1 MAGNFTGA
9 QGFLANPL
17 IATLPP
23 DQQQNLLQLQQ
34 RQAIGQALLA
44 QGLQPADY
52 GGANVGGI
60 AYHVSPL
67 NGAAKLLSAYLGNK
81 MTMDSLGQ
89 QANLMGQM
97 YGNAFGAT
105 SGPSAAAPS
114 APAPGESVS
123 MPPPAGADVA
133 PMQGVSAGMGLTQPT
148 PMQIGQAMGAQPVP
162 GAVGM
167 AAQPVPG
174 AVGMAAR
181 PTGPLT
187 LPGKTPQES
196 MLLYSMLGP
205 EGYARVAAAWGA
217 PTDASRMANAA
228 GLDPAQANADA
239 LFKANYIAPNQG
251 TPGTIARDPRTN
263 RPIYY
268 SPSVPDGAQP
278 VFDASGNL
286 AGVAPLRGAADAI
299 ASAAQARTAGEGAA
313 LPYAGFDAAGNPMP
327 VTNRTA
333 AATGGGGPPAGAAPN
348 LSQIFL
354 QQETSGGRTDPSNPF
369 QVQRGTFD
377 RFAQPGESWNNVA
390 DRNAVAQR
398 MLTKFN
404 QDYGGDLSR
413 IATAYFSGEGNV
425 APAGSP
431 TPYLKN
437 VSDGNGKTVASY
449 VSDIARRAGAAPAAG
464 GGAIYAAQPPGVV
477 AGASAA
483 STNQQ
488 GELSKK
494 WSDLTAQNQQ
504 AQSVISNLQNIKTL
518 AGKAIVG
525 PQSDRLAYANSL
537 LSLAG
542 SERATDMTTANDL
555 LNKYSNQITARL
567 GQGGMGTDAAR
578 AILQSAY
585 PNSHMTQGAI
595 NEAAD
600 NLIGAQQM
608 VQAKARMLAPLR
620 NANDAAGYTN
630 AELTF
635 DQNADPRIFQYT
647 GIKDPTARAAF
658 AKNLIAQDPGIVDKI
673 QALQKLG
680 ALK

>member
-1 MAGNFTGA
+1 MASNFSGA
-9 QGFLANPL
+9 QGFLQNPL
-17 IATLPP
+17 IATLSP

-34 RQAIGQALLA
+34 RQAVGQALLA

-52 GGANVGGI
+52 GGANIGGL

-67 NGAAKLLSAYLGNK
+67 NGISKLLNAYVGNK
-81 MTMDSLGQ
+81 LSMDSMGQ
-89 QANLMGQM
+89 QAQLMGQM
-97 YGNAFGAT
+97 YGNAFGTTPGSA
-105 SGPSAAAPS
+105 AAAPS
-114 APAPGESVS
+114 DAGGQSVDI
-123 MPPPAGADVA
+123 PPPAAADTGEL
-133 PMQGVSAGMGLTQPT
+133 QGPSAGLGLTQPT
-148 PMQIGQAMGAQPVP
+148 PVQLGQAMGAPAP
-162 GAVGM
+162 RATAPM
-167 AAQPVPG
+167 A
-174 AVGMAAR
+174 
-181 PTGPLT
+181 GPMT

-217 PTDASRMANAA
+217 PTDATRMALAG
-228 GLDPAQANADA
+228 GLDPAAANRDA
-239 LFKANYIAPNQG
+239 LFKANYLPPVQIGANTTVQ
-251 TPGTIARDPRTN
+251 DPR
-263 RPIYY
+263 
-268 SPSVPDGAQP
+268 
-278 VFDASGNL
+278 SG
-286 AGVAPLRGAADAI
+286 
-299 ASAAQARTAGEGAA
+299 T
-313 LPYAGFDAAGNPMP
+313 
-327 VTNRTA
+327 VTTTPA
-333 AATGGGGPPAGAAPN
+333 AAPAGAQNILGADGKWYTVPVTGGTQAIRAERAANELGAGDALPAAPQYDKYGN
-348 LSQIFL
+348 PKQTMSRSASLAGNATGAAAPTLSQIFAA
-354 QQETSGGRTDPSNPF
+354 QESSGGKTAPDNPF
-369 QVQRGTFD
+369 QIQKSTFD

-398 MLTKFN
+398 MLAKFN
-404 QDYGGDLSR
+404 QDYGGDLGR

-431 TPYLKN
+431 TPFIKN
-437 VSDGNGKTVASY
+437 VSDSNGKSVASY
-449 VSDIARRAGAAPAAG
+449 VSDILGRAGRDGAAPVG
-464 GGAIYAAQPPGVV
+464 GGNYPVQAPGVV
-477 AGASAA
+477 ASANA
-483 STNQQ
+483 AATNQQ

-537 LSLAG
+537 LALAG

-608 VQAKARMLAPLR
+608 VQAKARVLAPLR

-647 GIKDPTARAAF
+647 GIKDPVARAVF
-658 AKNLIAQDPGIVDKI
+658 AKNLIAQDPGIVGKI
-673 QALQKLG
+673 QALQQLG

>member
-1 MAGNFTGA
+1 MASNFSGA
-9 QGFLANPL
+9 QGFLQNPL
-17 IATLPP
+17 IATLSP

-34 RQAIGQALLA
+34 RQAVGQALLA

-52 GGANVGGI
+52 GGANIGGL

-67 NGAAKLLSAYLGNK
+67 NGISKLLNAYVGNK
-81 MTMDSLGQ
+81 LSMDSMGQ
-89 QANLMGQM
+89 QAQLMGQM
-97 YGNAFGAT
+97 YGNAFGT
-105 SGPSAAAPS
+105 TPGSVAAAPS
-114 APAPGESVS
+114 DAGGQSVDI
-123 MPPPAGADVA
+123 PPPAAADAGAL
-133 PMQGVSAGMGLTQPT
+133 QGPSAGLGLTQPT
-148 PMQIGQAMGAQPVP
+148 PVQLGQAMGAPAP
-162 GAVGM
+162 RAAAPM
-167 AAQPVPG
+167 A
-174 AVGMAAR
+174 
-181 PTGPLT
+181 GPMT

-217 PTDASRMANAA
+217 PTDATRMALAG
-228 GLDPAQANADA
+228 GLDPAAANRDA
-239 LFKANYIAPNQG
+239 LFKANYVAPNQG

-263 RPIYY
+263 QPLYY
-268 SPSVPDGAQP
+268 SPNVPDGAQP

-313 LPYAGFDAAGNPMP
+313 LPYAGFDAAGNPLP

-333 AATGGGGPPAGAAPN
+333 AAMGGAGAAAGGVPN

-354 QQETSGGRTDPSNPF
+354 QQETSGGKTAPDNPF
-369 QVQRGTFD
+369 QIQKPTFD
-377 RFAQPGESWNNVA
+377 RFAQQGESWNNVA

-398 MLTKFN
+398 MLAKFN
-404 QDYGGDLSR
+404 QDYGGDLGR

-437 VSDGNGKTVASY
+437 VADSNGKTVASY
-449 VSDIARRAGAAPAAG
+449 VSDIARRAGAASAAG
-464 GGAIYAAQPPGVV
+464 GGAIYGAQPPGVV

-537 LSLAG
+537 LALAG

-608 VQAKARMLAPLR
+608 VQAKARVLAPLR

-647 GIKDPTARAAF
+647 GIKDPVARAVF
-658 AKNLIAQDPGIVDKI
+658 AKNLIAQDPGIVGKI
-673 QALQKLG
+673 QALQQLG

>member
-1 MAGNFTGA
+1 MATNFSGA
-9 QGFLANPL
+9 QGFLQNPL
-17 IATLPP
+17 IATLSP

-34 RQAIGQALLA
+34 RQAVGQALLA

-52 GGANVGGI
+52 GGANIGGL

-67 NGAAKLLSAYLGNK
+67 NGISKLVNAYVGNK
-81 MTMDSLGQ
+81 LSMDAMGQ
-89 QANLMGQM
+89 QAQLMSQM
-97 YGNAFGAT
+97 YGNAFGTTPGASAAPSDGGGQT
-105 SGPSAAAPS
+105 VDIPPPAAADTGAMQGPSA
-114 APAPGESVS
+114 GL
-123 MPPPAGADVA
+123 
-133 PMQGVSAGMGLTQPT
+133 GLTQPT
-148 PMQIGQAMGAQPVP
+148 PVQLGQAMGASAPRAAVP
-162 GAVGM
+162 
-167 AAQPVPG
+167 PG
-174 AVGMAAR
+174 
-181 PTGPLT
+181 GPMT

-217 PTDASRMANAA
+217 PTDATRMALAGGVDPGAA
-228 GLDPAQANADA
+228 NRDA
-239 LFKANYIAPNQG
+239 LFKANYVAPNQG

-263 RPIYY
+263 QPIYY
-268 SPSVPDGAQP
+268 SPNVPEGAQP
-278 VFDASGNL
+278 VFDVSGNL
-286 AGVAPLRGAADAI
+286 AGVAPLAGAREAI
-299 ASAAQARTAGEGAA
+299 AGAAQARTAGEGAA

-333 AATGGGGPPAGAAPN
+333 AAMGGMAPSGAAPN

-354 QQETSGGRTDPSNPF
+354 QQESSGGKTAPDNPF
-369 QVQRGTFD
+369 QIQQTTFN

-404 QDYGGDLSR
+404 QDYGGDLGR

-425 APAGSP
+425 APAGSA

-437 VSDGNGKTVASY
+437 VSDSNGKSVASY
-449 VSDIARRAGAAPAAG
+449 VSDIVRRAAAAPGTGAG

-483 STNQQ
+483 QTNQQ

-494 WSDLTAQNQQ
+494 WTDLTAQNQQ

-542 SERATDMTTANDL
+542 SERATDMQTANDL

-567 GQGGMGTDAAR
+567 GQGGLGTDAAR

-608 VQAKARMLAPLR
+608 VQAKARVLAPLR
-620 NANDAAGYTN
+620 NSNDAAGYTN

-647 GIKDPTARAAF
+647 GIKDPAARAAF

>member
-1 MAGNFTGA
+1 MAANFSGA
-9 QGFLANPL
+9 QGFLQNPL
-17 IATLPP
+17 LATLSP

-34 RQAIGQALLA
+34 RQAVGQALLA

-52 GGANVGGI
+52 GGANIGGL

-67 NGAAKLLSAYLGNK
+67 NGISKLVNAYVGNK
-81 MTMDSLGQ
+81 LSMDAMGQ
-89 QANLMGQM
+89 QAQLMGQM
-97 YGNAFGAT
+97 YGNAFGVAPGGA
-105 SGPSAAAPS
+105 SG
-114 APAPGESVS
+114 APADGGQTVD
-123 MPPPAGADVA
+123 MPPPAAADTGAL
-133 PMQGVSAGMGLTQPT
+133 QGPSAGLGLTQPT
-148 PMQIGQAMGAQPVP
+148 PMQLGQAMGAPAP
-162 GAVGM
+162 RAAAPM
-167 AAQPVPG
+167 A
-174 AVGMAAR
+174 
-181 PTGPLT
+181 GPMS

-217 PTDASRMANAA
+217 PTDATRMALA
-228 GLDPAQANADA
+228 GGVDPASANRDA
-239 LFKANYIAPNQG
+239 LFKANYVAPNQG

-263 RPIYY
+263 QPIYY

-286 AGVAPLRGAADAI
+286 AGVAPLAGARDAI
-299 ASAAQARTAGEGAA
+299 AGAAQARTAGEGAA

-333 AATGGGGPPAGAAPN
+333 AAMGGGAPGGAAPN
-348 LSQIFL
+348 LSQIFM
-354 QQETSGGRTDPSNPF
+354 QQESSGGRTAPDNPF
-369 QVQRGTFD
+369 QIQKPTFD

-404 QDYGGDLSR
+404 QDYGGDIGR

-437 VSDGNGKTVASY
+437 VSDSNGKTVSSY
-449 VSDIARRAGAAPAAG
+449 VSDMVRRAGAAPAAG
-464 GGAIYAAQPPGVV
+464 GGSGAIYAAQPPGVV

-494 WSDLTAQNQQ
+494 WTDLTAQNQQ

-542 SERATDMTTANDL
+542 SERATDMVTANDL

-567 GQGGMGTDAAR
+567 GQGGLGTDAAR

-608 VQAKARMLAPLR
+608 VQAKARVLAPLR
-620 NANDAAGYTN
+620 NSNDAAGYTN

-658 AKNLIAQDPGIVDKI
+658 AKNLMAQDPGIVGKI

-680 ALK
+680 ALQ

>member
-1 MAGNFTGA
+1 MATNFSGA
-9 QGFLANPL
+9 QGFLQNPL
-17 IATLPP
+17 IATLSP

-34 RQAIGQALLA
+34 RQAVGQALLA

-52 GGANVGGI
+52 GGANIGGL

-67 NGAAKLLSAYLGNK
+67 NGIAKLVNAYVGNK
-81 MTMDSLGQ
+81 LSMDAMGQ
-89 QANLMGQM
+89 QAQLMGQM
-97 YGNAFGAT
+97 YGNAFGTTPGAGT
-105 SGPSAAAPS
+105 PAPSSGDGQIVDVAPPAAADTGALQGPSA
-114 APAPGESVS
+114 GL
-123 MPPPAGADVA
+123 
-133 PMQGVSAGMGLTQPT
+133 GLTQPT
-148 PMQIGQAMGAQPVP
+148 PVQLGQAMGAPASRAAAP
-162 GAVGM
+162 M
-167 AAQPVPG
+167 A
-174 AVGMAAR
+174 
-181 PTGPLT
+181 GPMT

-205 EGYARVAAAWGA
+205 EGYARVAASWGA
-217 PTDASRMANAA
+217 PTDATRMALA
-228 GLDPAQANADA
+228 GGVDPAAANRDA
-239 LFKANYIAPNQG
+239 LFKANYVTPNQG

-263 RPIYY
+263 QPIYY
-268 SPSVPDGAQP
+268 SPSVPEGAQP

-286 AGVAPLRGAADAI
+286 AGVAPLAGAREAI
-299 ASAAQARTAGEGAA
+299 AGAAQARTAGEGAA

-327 VTNRTA
+327 VMNRTA
-333 AATGGGGPPAGAAPN
+333 AAMGGSGASAAGGAPN

-354 QQETSGGRTDPSNPF
+354 QQETSGGKTDPSNPF
-369 QVQRGTFD
+369 QVQKPTFD
-377 RFAQPGESWNNVA
+377 RFAQPGESWNNVS

-404 QDYGGDLSR
+404 QDYGGDLGR

-425 APAGSP
+425 APAGSA

-437 VSDGNGKTVASY
+437 VSDSNGKSVASY
-449 VSDIARRAGAAPAAG
+449 VNDIVRRAGAAPAA

-477 AGASAA
+477 AAASAA
-483 STNQQ
+483 GTNQQ

-567 GQGGMGTDAAR
+567 GQGGLGTDAAR

-608 VQAKARMLAPLR
+608 VQAKARVLAPLR
-620 NANDAAGYTN
+620 NSNDAAGYTN
-630 AELTF
+630 AELAF

-658 AKNLIAQDPGIVDKI
+658 AKNLIAQDPAIVDKI

>member
-9 QGFLANPL
+9 QGFLANPM
-17 IATLPP
+17 IAMLPP

-44 QGLQPADY
+44 QGMQPADY

-105 SGPSAAAPS
+105 PNSSAAAAS
-114 APAPGESVS
+114 APTSGESVS
-123 MPPPAGADVA
+123 MPPPAAADVA

-148 PMQIGQAMGAQPVP
+148 PMQLGQAMGAQPAP
-162 GAVGM
+162 GG
-167 AAQPVPG
+167 AAAAPRPG
-174 AVGMAAR
+174 
-181 PTGPLT
+181 GPLT

-196 MLLYSMLGP
+196 MMLYSMLGP

-217 PTDASRMANAA
+217 PTDASRMAYAA
-228 GLDPAQANADA
+228 GIDPAQANADA

-278 VFDASGNL
+278 VFDAAGNL
-286 AGVAPLRGAADAI
+286 AGVAPLRGASDAI

-313 LPYAGFDAAGNPMP
+313 LPYAGFDAAGNPLP

-333 AATGGGGPPAGAAPN
+333 AAMGGGPPAAGAAPN

-354 QQETSGGRTDPSNPF
+354 QQESNGGKTAPDNPF
-369 QVQRGTFD
+369 QIQKPTFD

-390 DRNAVAQR
+390 DRNVVAQR
-398 MLTKFN
+398 ILAKFN
-404 QDYGGDLSR
+404 QDYGGDVGR

-437 VSDGNGKTVASY
+437 VSDSNGKSVASY
-449 VSDIARRAGAAPAAG
+449 VSDIARRAGVSAPAS
-464 GGAIYAAQPPGVV
+464 GGAIYAAQPLGVV
-477 AGASAA
+477 AGATAA

-608 VQAKARMLAPLR
+608 VQAKARVLAPLR
-620 NANDAAGYTN
+620 NSNDAAGYTN
-630 AELTF
+630 AELAF

>member
-1 MAGNFTGA
+1 MATNFSGA
-9 QGFLANPL
+9 QGFLQNPL
-17 IATLPP
+17 LATLSP

-34 RQAIGQALLA
+34 RQAVGQALLA
-44 QGLQPADY
+44 QGLQPVDY
-52 GGANVGGI
+52 GGANIGGL
-60 AYHVSPL
+60 AYRVSPL
-67 NGAAKLLSAYLGNK
+67 NGISKLLNAYVGNK
-81 MTMDSLGQ
+81 LSMDAMGQ
-89 QANLMGQM
+89 QAQLMGQM
-97 YGNAFGAT
+97 YGNAFGTTPSSSAASSDGGGQT
-105 SGPSAAAPS
+105 VDIPPPAAADTGSLQGPSA
-114 APAPGESVS
+114 GL
-123 MPPPAGADVA
+123 
-133 PMQGVSAGMGLTQPT
+133 GLTQPT
-148 PMQIGQAMGAQPVP
+148 PVQLGQAMGAPAP
-162 GAVGM
+162 RAAAPM
-167 AAQPVPG
+167 A
-174 AVGMAAR
+174 
-181 PTGPLT
+181 GPMT

-217 PTDASRMANAA
+217 PTDATRMALAGGVDPGAA
-228 GLDPAQANADA
+228 NRDA
-239 LFKANYIAPNQG
+239 LFKANYVAPNQG

-263 RPIYY
+263 QPIYY
-268 SPSVPDGAQP
+268 SPSVPEGAQP

-286 AGVAPLRGAADAI
+286 AGVAPLAGAREAI
-299 ASAAQARTAGEGAA
+299 AGAAQARTAGEGAA
-313 LPYAGFDAAGNPMP
+313 LPYAGYDAAGNPMP

-333 AATGGGGPPAGAAPN
+333 AAMGGPVPGGAAPN

-354 QQETSGGRTDPSNPF
+354 QQESSGGKTAPDNPF
-369 QVQRGTFD
+369 QIQKPTFD

-404 QDYGGDLSR
+404 QDYGGDLGR

-437 VSDGNGKTVASY
+437 VSDSNGKSVASY
-449 VSDIARRAGAAPAAG
+449 VNDIVRRAGAAPVAG

-483 STNQQ
+483 ATNQQ

-504 AQSVISNLQNIKTL
+504 AQSVISNLQNIKAL

-567 GQGGMGTDAAR
+567 GQGGLGTDAAR

-608 VQAKARMLAPLR
+608 VQAKARVLAPLR
-620 NANDAAGYTN
+620 NSNDAAGYTN
-630 AELTF
+630 AELAF
-635 DQNADPRIFQYT
+635 DQNADPRIFQYAN
-647 GIKDPTARAAF
+647 IKDPAARSAF
-658 AKNLIAQDPGIVDKI
+658 ARNLMQADPGIVGKI

-680 ALK
+680 ALQ

>member
-1 MAGNFTGA
+1 MATNFSGA
-9 QGFLANPL
+9 QGFLQNPL

-34 RQAIGQALLA
+34 RQAVGQALLA

-52 GGANVGGI
+52 GGANIGGL

-67 NGAAKLLSAYLGNK
+67 NGIAKLVNAYVGNK
-81 MTMDSLGQ
+81 LSMDAMGQ
-89 QANLMGQM
+89 QAQLMGQM
-97 YGNAFGAT
+97 YGNAFGTTPGSAAPAPSDGSSQT
-105 SGPSAAAPS
+105 IDMPPPVAADTGALQGPSA
-114 APAPGESVS
+114 GL
-123 MPPPAGADVA
+123 
-133 PMQGVSAGMGLTQPT
+133 GLTRPT
-148 PMQIGQAMGAQPVP
+148 PVQLGQAMGAAPP
-162 GAVGM
+162 RAAAPM
-167 AAQPVPG
+167 A
-174 AVGMAAR
+174 
-181 PTGPLT
+181 GPMT

-217 PTDASRMANAA
+217 PTDATRMALA
-228 GLDPAQANADA
+228 GGVDPASANRDA
-239 LFKANYIAPNQG
+239 LFKANYVAPNQG

-263 RPIYY
+263 QPIYY

-286 AGVAPLRGAADAI
+286 AGVAPLAGAREAI
-299 ASAAQARTAGEGAA
+299 AGAAQARTAGEGAA
-313 LPYAGFDAAGNPMP
+313 LPYACFDAAGNPMP

-333 AATGGGGPPAGAAPN
+333 AAMGAGGAPTGAAPN

-354 QQETSGGRTDPSNPF
+354 QQESSGGKTAPDNPF
-369 QVQRGTFD
+369 QIQKPTFD

-404 QDYGGDLSR
+404 QDYGGDVGR

-425 APAGSP
+425 APAGSA

-437 VSDGNGKTVASY
+437 VSDSNGKTVASY
-449 VSDIARRAGAAPAAG
+449 VSDIVRRAGAAPTAG

-537 LSLAG
+537 LALAG

-567 GQGGMGTDAAR
+567 GQGGLGTDAAR

-608 VQAKARMLAPLR
+608 VQAKARVLAPLR
-620 NANDAAGYTN
+620 NSNDAAGYTN

>member
-1 MAGNFTGA
+1 MATNFSGA
-9 QGFLANPL
+9 QGFLQNPL
-17 IATLPP
+17 LATLPP

-34 RQAIGQALLA
+34 RQAVGQALLA

-52 GGANVGGI
+52 GGANIGGL

-67 NGAAKLLSAYLGNK
+67 NGIAKLVNAYVGNK
-81 MTMDSLGQ
+81 LSMDAMGQ
-89 QANLMGQM
+89 QAQLMGQM
-97 YGNAFGAT
+97 YGNAFGTTPGGAAPAPSDGGGQT
-105 SGPSAAAPS
+105 VDMPPPGAADTGALQGPSA
-114 APAPGESVS
+114 GL
-123 MPPPAGADVA
+123 
-133 PMQGVSAGMGLTQPT
+133 GLTQPT
-148 PMQIGQAMGAQPVP
+148 PVQLGQAMGTPAPRAAAP
-162 GAVGM
+162 M
-167 AAQPVPG
+167 AG
-174 AVGMAAR
+174 
-181 PTGPLT
+181 GPMT

-217 PTDASRMANAA
+217 PTDATRMALA
-228 GLDPAQANADA
+228 GGVDPASANRDA
-239 LFKANYIAPNQG
+239 LFKANYVAPNQG

-263 RPIYY
+263 QPIYY

-286 AGVAPLRGAADAI
+286 AGVAPLPGATNAI

-313 LPYAGFDAAGNPMP
+313 LPYAGFDALGNPQP

-333 AATGGGGPPAGAAPN
+333 AAMGGGSAAAGGAPN
-348 LSQIFL
+348 LSQIFMR
-354 QQETSGGRTDPSNPF
+354 QETSGGKTDPSNPF
-369 QVQRGTFD
+369 QVQQSTFN

-398 MLTKFN
+398 MLAKFN
-404 QDYGGDLSR
+404 QDYGGDVGR

-437 VSDGNGKTVASY
+437 VSDSNGKSVASY
-449 VSDIARRAGAAPAAG
+449 VSDIMRRAGAAPAAS

-483 STNQQ
+483 QTNQQ

-537 LSLAG
+537 LALAG

-608 VQAKARMLAPLR
+608 VQAKARVLAPLR
-620 NANDAAGYTN
+620 NSNDAAGYTN
-630 AELTF
+630 AELSF

-647 GIKDPTARAAF
+647 GIKDPAARAAF

>member
-1 MAGNFTGA
+1 MATNFSGA
-9 QGFLANPL
+9 QGFLQNPL
-17 IATLPP
+17 IATLSP

-34 RQAIGQALLA
+34 RQAVGQALLA

-52 GGANVGGI
+52 GGANIGGL

-67 NGAAKLLSAYLGNK
+67 NGISKLVNAYVGNK
-81 MTMDSLGQ
+81 LSMDAMGQ
-89 QANLMGQM
+89 QAQLMGQM
-97 YGNAFGAT
+97 YGNAFGTTPGASAASSDGGGQT
-105 SGPSAAAPS
+105 VDIPPPAAADTGALQGPSA
-114 APAPGESVS
+114 GL
-123 MPPPAGADVA
+123 
-133 PMQGVSAGMGLTQPT
+133 GLTQPT
-148 PMQIGQAMGAQPVP
+148 PVQLGQAMGAPAP
-162 GAVGM
+162 R
-167 AAQPVPG
+167 AAAPMG
-174 AVGMAAR
+174 
-181 PTGPLT
+181 GPMT

-217 PTDASRMANAA
+217 PTDATRMALAGGVDPGAA
-228 GLDPAQANADA
+228 NRDA
-239 LFKANYIAPNQG
+239 LFKANYVAPN
-251 TPGTIARDPRTN
+251 TSAPGTIARDPHTN
-263 RPIYY
+263 QPLYY
-268 SPSVPDGAQP
+268 SPSVPEGAQP

-286 AGVAPLRGAADAI
+286 AGVAPLAGAREAI
-299 ASAAQARTAGEGAA
+299 AGAAQARTAGEGAA
-313 LPYAGFDAAGNPMP
+313 LPYAGYDAAGNPMP

-333 AATGGGGPPAGAAPN
+333 AAMGGQAPGGAAPN

-354 QQETSGGRTDPSNPF
+354 QQESSGGKTAPDNPF
-369 QVQRGTFD
+369 QIQKPTFD
-377 RFAQPGESWNNVA
+377 RFAQSGESWDNVA

-398 MLTKFN
+398 MLAKFN
-404 QDYGGDLSR
+404 QDYGGDVGR

-425 APAGSP
+425 APPGSA

-437 VSDGNGKTVASY
+437 VSDSNGKTVASY
-449 VSDIARRAGAAPAAG
+449 VSDIVRRAGGAPAAG

-483 STNQQ
+483 ATNQQ

-567 GQGGMGTDAAR
+567 GQGGLGTDAAR

-608 VQAKARMLAPLR
+608 VQAKARVLAPLR
-620 NANDAAGYTN
+620 NSNDAAGYTN
-630 AELTF
+630 AELAF

-647 GIKDPTARAAF
+647 GIKDPAARAAF
-658 AKNLIAQDPGIVDKI
+658 AKNLIAQDPGIVGKI

-680 ALK
+680 ALQ

>member
-1 MAGNFTGA
+1 MPTNFSGA
-9 QGFLANPL
+9 QGFLQNPL

-34 RQAIGQALLA
+34 RQAVGQALLA

-52 GGANVGGI
+52 GGANIGGL

-67 NGAAKLLSAYLGNK
+67 NGIAKLVNAYVGNK
-81 MTMDSLGQ
+81 LSMDAMGQ
-89 QANLMGQM
+89 QAQLMGQM
-97 YGNAFGAT
+97 YGNAFGT
-105 SGPSAAAPS
+105 TPGSA
-114 APAPGESVS
+114 APAPSDGGGQTVDV
-123 MPPPAGADVA
+123 PPPAAADTGAL
-133 PMQGVSAGMGLTQPT
+133 QGASAGLGLTRPT
-148 PMQIGQAMGAQPVP
+148 PVQLGQAMGAAAPRAAAP
-162 GAVGM
+162 M
-167 AAQPVPG
+167 A
-174 AVGMAAR
+174 
-181 PTGPLT
+181 GPMT

-217 PTDASRMANAA
+217 PTDATRMALA
-228 GLDPAQANADA
+228 GGVDPASANRDA
-239 LFKANYIAPNQG
+239 LFKANYVAPNQG

-263 RPIYY
+263 QPIYY

-286 AGVAPLRGAADAI
+286 AGVAPLAGAREAI
-299 ASAAQARTAGEGAA
+299 AGAAQARTAGEGAA

-333 AATGGGGPPAGAAPN
+333 ATMGGGMQAGAAPN

-354 QQETSGGRTDPSNPF
+354 QQETSGGKTDPSNPF

-398 MLTKFN
+398 MLAKFN
-404 QDYGGDLSR
+404 QDYGGDVGR

-425 APAGSP
+425 APAGSA

-437 VSDGNGKTVASY
+437 VSDSNGKTVASY
-449 VSDIARRAGAAPAAG
+449 VSDIVRRAGAAPTAG

-483 STNQQ
+483 QTNQQ

-537 LSLAG
+537 LALAG

-567 GQGGMGTDAAR
+567 GQGGLGTDAAR

-608 VQAKARMLAPLR
+608 VQAKARVLAPLR
-620 NANDAAGYTN
+620 NSNDAAGYTN
-630 AELTF
+630 AELAF

>member
-1 MAGNFTGA
+1 M
-9 QGFLANPL
+9 
-17 IATLPP
+17 
-23 DQQQNLLQLQQ
+23 
-34 RQAIGQALLA
+34 
-44 QGLQPADY
+44 
-52 GGANVGGI
+52 
-60 AYHVSPL
+60 
-67 NGAAKLLSAYLGNK
+67 
-81 MTMDSLGQ
+81 
-89 QANLMGQM
+89 
-97 YGNAFGAT
+97 
-105 SGPSAAAPS
+105 
-114 APAPGESVS
+114 
-123 MPPPAGADVA
+123 
-133 PMQGVSAGMGLTQPT
+133 
-148 PMQIGQAMGAQPVP
+148 
-162 GAVGM
+162 
-167 AAQPVPG
+167 
-174 AVGMAAR
+174 
-181 PTGPLT
+181 
-187 LPGKTPQES
+187 
-196 MLLYSMLGP
+196 
-205 EGYARVAAAWGA
+205 
-217 PTDASRMANAA
+217 
-228 GLDPAQANADA
+228 
-239 LFKANYIAPNQG
+239 
-251 TPGTIARDPRTN
+251 
-263 RPIYY
+263 
-268 SPSVPDGAQP
+268 
-278 VFDASGNL
+278 
-286 AGVAPLRGAADAI
+286 
-299 ASAAQARTAGEGAA
+299 
-313 LPYAGFDAAGNPMP
+313 
-327 VTNRTA
+327 
-333 AATGGGGPPAGAAPN
+333 PN

-354 QQETSGGRTDPSNPF
+354 QQETSGGKTAPDNPF
-369 QVQRGTFD
+369 QIQKPTFD
-377 RFAQPGESWNNVA
+377 RFAQQGESWNNVA

-398 MLTKFN
+398 MLAKFN
-404 QDYGGDLSR
+404 QDYGGDLGR

-437 VSDGNGKTVASY
+437 VADSNGKTVASY
-449 VSDIARRAGAAPAAG
+449 VSDIARRAGAASAAG

-537 LSLAG
+537 LALAG

-608 VQAKARMLAPLR
+608 VQAKARVLAPLR

-647 GIKDPTARAAF
+647 GIKDPVARAVF
-658 AKNLIAQDPGIVDKI
+658 AKNLIAQDPGIVGKI
-673 QALQKLG
+673 QALQQLG

>member
-1 MAGNFTGA
+1 MATNFSGA
-9 QGFLANPL
+9 QGFLQNPL

-34 RQAIGQALLA
+34 RQAVGQALLA

-52 GGANVGGI
+52 GGANIGGL

-67 NGAAKLLSAYLGNK
+67 NGISKLVNAYVGNK
-81 MTMDSLGQ
+81 LSMDAMGQ
-89 QANLMGQM
+89 QAQLMGQM
-97 YGNAFGAT
+97 YGNAFGTTPGAA
-105 SGPSAAAPS
+105 AAAPS
-114 APAPGESVS
+114 DGGGQTVDI
-123 MPPPAGADVA
+123 PPPTAADTGAL
-133 PMQGVSAGMGLTQPT
+133 QGPSAGLGLAQPT
-148 PMQIGQAMGAQPVP
+148 PVQLGQAMGAPAP
-162 GAVGM
+162 RAAAPM
-167 AAQPVPG
+167 A
-174 AVGMAAR
+174 
-181 PTGPLT
+181 GPMT

-217 PTDASRMANAA
+217 PTDATRMAIAGGVDPGAA
-228 GLDPAQANADA
+228 NRDA
-239 LFKANYIAPNQG
+239 LFKANYVAPNQG

-263 RPIYY
+263 QPLYY
-268 SPSVPDGAQP
+268 SPSVPEGAQP

-286 AGVAPLRGAADAI
+286 AGVAPLAGAREAI
-299 ASAAQARTAGEGAA
+299 AGAAQARTAGEGAA
-313 LPYAGFDAAGNPMP
+313 LPYAGYDAAGNPMP

-333 AATGGGGPPAGAAPN
+333 AAMGGPVPGGAAPN

-354 QQETSGGRTDPSNPF
+354 QQESSGGNAAPDNPF
-369 QVQRGTFD
+369 QIQKPTFD

-398 MLTKFN
+398 MLAKFN
-404 QDYGGDLSR
+404 QDYGGDVGR

-425 APAGSP
+425 APPGSA

-437 VSDGNGKTVASY
+437 VSDSNGKTVASY
-449 VSDIARRAGAAPAAG
+449 VSDMVRRAGEAPAA

-483 STNQQ
+483 ATNQQ

-567 GQGGMGTDAAR
+567 GQGGLGTDAAR

-608 VQAKARMLAPLR
+608 VQAKARVLAPLR
-620 NANDAAGYTN
+620 NSNDAAGYTN
-630 AELTF
+630 AELAF

-647 GIKDPTARAAF
+647 GIKDPAARAAF

>member
-1 MAGNFTGA
+1 MAGQFPGA
-9 QGFLANPL
+9 QGFLSNPL
-17 IATLPP
+17 LATLPP

-34 RQAIGQALLA
+34 RQAVGQALLA

-52 GGANVGGI
+52 GGANIGGL

-67 NGAAKLLSAYLGNK
+67 NGISKLVNAYVGNK
-81 MTMDSLGQ
+81 LSMDSLEQQGQ
-89 QANLMGQM
+89 LMGQIM
-97 YGNAFGAT
+97 NGQFGSDSQQPVAQ
-105 SGPSAAAPS
+105 SAAPVQQDADS
-114 APAPGESVS
+114 GALSGVT
-123 MPPPAGADVA
+123 AGMEG
-133 PMQGVSAGMGLTQPT
+133 MQGTPDPVALGKMLLANGVSVPNQTVTQPGPWT
-148 PMQIGQAMGAQPVP
+148 IP
-162 GAVGM
+162 GM
-167 AAQPVPG
+167 SAAQSRALYMLNPEEF
-174 AVGMAAR
+174 AKTRMA
-181 PTGPLT
+181 
-187 LPGKTPQES
+187 
-196 MLLYSMLGP
+196 
-205 EGYARVAAAWGA
+205 YAQ
-217 PTDASRMANAA
+217 PTDATRYALASGRNV
-228 GLDPAQANADA
+228 AQANADY
-239 LFKANYIAPNQG
+239 LFHNTYVAPNQG

-263 RPIYY
+263 QPIYY

-333 AATGGGGPPAGAAPN
+333 AAMGGGAPGGAAPN

-354 QQETSGGRTDPSNPF
+354 QQETSGGKTDPSNPF

-404 QDYGGDLSR
+404 QDYGGDIGR

-437 VSDGNGKTVASY
+437 VSDSNGKTVASY
-449 VSDIARRAGAAPAAG
+449 VNDIVRRAGAAPAAG
-464 GGAIYAAQPPGVV
+464 GGAIYAAQPPGLVS
-477 AGASAA
+477 GANAA

-488 GELSKK
+488 GELSKR
-494 WSDLTAQNQQ
+494 WSDLVAQNQQ
-504 AQSVISNLQNIKTL
+504 AQGVVSNLQNIKAL
-518 AGKAIVG
+518 AAKAVVG
-525 PQSDRLAYANSL
+525 PQSDRLNYVNGL

-542 SERATDMTTANDL
+542 SDRATQMLDANAL
-555 LNKYSNQITARL
+555 LDKNSNQIIAKL
-567 GQGGMGTDAAR
+567 SQGGMGTDAAR

-608 VQAKARMLAPLR
+608 VQAKARVLAPLR
-620 NANDAAGYTN
+620 NSNDAAGYTN